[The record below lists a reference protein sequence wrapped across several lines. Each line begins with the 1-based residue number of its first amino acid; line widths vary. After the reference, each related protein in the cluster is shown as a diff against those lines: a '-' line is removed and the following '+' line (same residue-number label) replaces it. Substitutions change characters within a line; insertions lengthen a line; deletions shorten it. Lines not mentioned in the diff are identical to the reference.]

1 MGLVQKIWRSNFF
14 IKLRSW
20 EYWPFGI
27 IQFPLFFYWLF
38 LSLRARS
45 FTFFSASNPGIPMG
59 GMFGE
64 SKMDILRKIPS
75 QVTPRAVFIRKPCT
89 ENDVLQKIT
98 AAGLSFPVI
107 FKPDLGEK
115 GWMVKRINNE
125 EDLKSYLKNVQ
136 TDFIA
141 QELVDLPLEFGI
153 FFRQYPSEESGKV
166 ISIVAKE
173 MLSVTGDGVS
183 TLRQLIL
190 KKDRAKLQIKNLS
203 VSFRHMLDEILP
215 VGKNLELVSIG
226 NHFRGT
232 KFLDGSHLINDTLSC
247 VFDGISKQI
256 EGFYFGRFDIRVA
269 SLEDLYQGKVKIL
282 ELNGCGAEP
291 AHIYDPSYTI
301 PKALKVLFSH
311 WHDIYRIS
319 TENHARGVDYI
330 TLKEGIKLYRKF
342 KAIVHKE

>member
-27 IQFPLFFYWLF
+27 VQFPLFFYWFF

-45 FTFFSASNPGIPMG
+45 FTFFAASNPGIPMG

-64 SKMDILRKIPS
+64 SKMDILRKIPAH
-75 QVTPRAVFIRKPCT
+75 VKPVDMLVQIPCS
-89 ENDVLQKIT
+89 ESEILQRMT

-107 FKPDLGEK
+107 FKPDLGER

-125 EDLKSYLKNVQ
+125 NDMRSWLKHAR
-136 TDFIA
+136 TDFIV
-141 QELVDLPLEFGI
+141 QELVELPLEFGV
-153 FFRQYPSEESGKV
+153 FYRRYPSEEKGEV

-173 MLSVTGDGVS
+173 MLAITGDGVS

-190 KKDRAKLQIKNLS
+190 NQDRAKLQMKNLA

-215 VGKNLELVSIG
+215 AGKKLELVSIG

-232 KFLDGSHLINDTLSC
+232 KFIDGSHLINDTLSC
-247 VFDGISKQI
+247 VFDTISKQV

-269 SLEDLYQGKVKIL
+269 SLEDLYRGNIKIM

-291 AHIYDPSYTI
+291 AHIYDPSYSI
-301 PKALKVLFSH
+301 PRAWKVLFNH
-311 WHDIYRIS
+311 WSDIYRIS
-319 TENHARGVDYI
+319 VENRAKGVKYI
-330 TLKEGIKLYRKF
+330 SLMEGIKLYRKF
-342 KAIVHKE
+342 KSVVNNE